1 MMTTIAGFL
10 DRYRTCLQDRENP
23 VREVG
28 QKHCSMASIYGLH
41 TFYNTHPFV
50 CESITN
56 IHPQCVRT
64 AFLPSRY
71 GVDSL
76 DKGS

>member
-50 CESITN
+50 CESITMFCSDM
-56 IHPQCVRT
+56 IDV
-64 AFLPSRY
+64 RY
-71 GVDSL
+71 GMDDTEL
-76 DKGS
+76 LG